1 MTEPRWKSAG
11 NRVTSRTRAVG
22 GVLTV
27 EGDTLHF
34 RPTALERKL
43 DAEDWALPLAGIT
56 GFRVAPVAVLDAFA
70 GGLRPRL
77 ALDAGRGTTHLFV
90 VRDPKAVAKRLLEL
104 AVEPPDADE
113 VPGDDARA

>member
-1 MTEPRWKSAG
+1 MAEPRWKSAA

-22 GVLTV
+22 GALTV
-27 EGDTLHF
+27 EDATLHF
-34 RPTALERKL
+34 RPTGLERKL
-43 DAEDWALPLAGIT
+43 DAEDWSLPLADVT

-90 VRDPKAVAKRLLEL
+90 VRDPKAAAKRLLEL
-104 AVEPPDADE
+104 AVEPPE
-113 VPGDDARA
+113 EPLPGDDPRG